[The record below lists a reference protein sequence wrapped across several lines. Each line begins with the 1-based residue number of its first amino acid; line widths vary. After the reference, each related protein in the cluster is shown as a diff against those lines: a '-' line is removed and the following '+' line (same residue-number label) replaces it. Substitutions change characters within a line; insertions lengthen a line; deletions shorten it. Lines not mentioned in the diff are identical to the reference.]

1 MGTCACIQGLFPEKG
16 TNKRAE
22 REAREELLALR
33 GAVAGYQEST
43 SRKDLLDEAGFIVDE
58 KNPLIYVPEGEEKKN
73 GIEHVVVY
81 KKVAIRKRPC
91 SDSHVLGACEQGQSL
106 QLFEADETGNWR
118 KLHFRLRGGYGSLV
132 EAWVMLRHPSLGMLL
147 RPANEK
153 AEMSEPE
160 PRPQAQEPAAESW
173 LGKRAFDRPVTQ
185 LLHLPHGRLGQGQT
199 W

>member
-1 MGTCACIQGLFPEKG
+1 MGRHGAFSASLE
-16 TNKRAE
+16 AE